1 MAPVFGEEHKG
12 HSGCIMTFM
21 PSGMQLLKSDS
32 VGRVQAPAE
41 KRAEI
46 LREFDRSG
54 ASGVEFAKHI
64 GVKYPTFAGWL
75 RRRRLKPDASPKRGR
90 PRAKP
95 VEFIEALI
103 PGSKREPLTVELPR
117 SVRVQI
123 TSPAQVPLVIELL
136 RSLESC

>member
-1 MAPVFGEEHKG
+1 
-12 HSGCIMTFM
+12 MTLM

-32 VGRVQAPAE
+32 VGRVQTPAE

-46 LREFDRSG
+46 LREFERSG

-75 RRRRLKPDASPKRGR
+75 RRRRLKPDGSSKPGR
-90 PRAKP
+90 PRTKP
-95 VEFIEALI
+95 VEFIEAVI
-103 PGSKREPLTVELPR
+103 PGSKLEPLTVDLPR

-123 TSPAQVPLVIELL
+123 TSSSQIPLVIELL

>member
-1 MAPVFGEEHKG
+1 
-12 HSGCIMTFM
+12 MTLV
-21 PSGMQLLKSDS
+21 PSGTQLLRSDS
-32 VGRVQAPAE
+32 VGRVQTPAE

-75 RRRRLKPDASPKRGR
+75 RQRRLKAPGSPKRGR
-90 PRAKP
+90 PRTKP
-95 VEFIEALI
+95 VEFIEAVI
-103 PGSKREPLTVELPR
+103 PGTKLEPVTVELPR
-117 SVRVQI
+117 GVRVQI
-123 TSPAQVPLVIELL
+123 SAASQIPLVIELL

>member
-1 MAPVFGEEHKG
+1 
-12 HSGCIMTFM
+12 
-21 PSGMQLLKSDS
+21 MQLLKSDS
-32 VGRVQAPAE
+32 AGRVQTPVE

-46 LREFDRSG
+46 LREFDCSG

-75 RRRRLKPDASPKRGR
+75 RQRRLKPGVSPKRGR
-90 PRAKP
+90 PRSKHL
-95 VEFIEALI
+95 EFIEAVI
-103 PGSKREPLTVELPR
+103 PGSKPEPVTVELPR

-123 TSPAQVPLVIELL
+123 TQSSQIPLVIELL

>member
-1 MAPVFGEEHKG
+1 
-12 HSGCIMTFM
+12 MTLM

-32 VGRVQAPAE
+32 VGRLQTPAE

-54 ASGVEFAKHI
+54 VSGVEFSKLI

-75 RRRRLKPDASPKRGR
+75 RQRRLKGPGSQSRGR
-90 PRAKP
+90 RRAKP
-95 VEFIEALI
+95 VEFIEAVI
-103 PGSKREPLTVELPR
+103 PGSKLEPLTVDLPR

-123 TSPAQVPLVIELL
+123 TNSSQVPLVIELL

>member
-1 MAPVFGEEHKG
+1 
-12 HSGCIMTFM
+12 MTFM

-32 VGRVQAPAE
+32 VGRVQTPAE

-75 RRRRLKPDASPKRGR
+75 RQRRLRPDGSQRRGR
-90 PRAKP
+90 PRTKP
-95 VEFIEALI
+95 VEFIEAVI
-103 PGSKREPLTVELPR
+103 PGSKLEPVTVELPR

-123 TSPAQVPLVIELL
+123 TNSSQVPLVIELL

>member
-1 MAPVFGEEHKG
+1 
-12 HSGCIMTFM
+12 MTFM
-21 PSGMQLLKSDS
+21 SSGMQLLKSDS
-32 VGRVQAPAE
+32 VGRVQTPAE

-75 RRRRLKPDASPKRGR
+75 RQRRLKPDGSQRRRR
-90 PRAKP
+90 PRNKP
-95 VEFIEALI
+95 VEFIEAVI
-103 PGSKREPLTVELPR
+103 PGSKLEPVTVELPR

-123 TSPAQVPLVIELL
+123 TNSSQVPLVIELL